1 MNLKGITPIIAT
13 VLLVAIVIVLASIVY
28 VWSFGF
34 FKGGISKNGEPI
46 ERACEDALFEAQIIN
61 STQGY
66 FLDAN
71 HQGTVSIDGFDI
83 RLISET
89 RSDSASVR
97 FSSPLQPGQTNRSLL
112 NEFKTAYESRP
123 IKNVL
128 VIPVMIGEQE
138 GGAQQEYRCP
148 DSTGIYVEVLR

>member
-13 VLLVAIVIVLASIVY
+13 VLLVAIVIILASIVY

-34 FKGGISKNGEPI
+34 FKNGISKNGEPI
-46 ERACEDALFEAQIIN
+46 ERACEDALFEAQIVN
-61 STQGY
+61 STSGY

-89 RSDSASVR
+89 RSDSVSVR
-97 FSSPLQPGQTNRSLL
+97 FSLPLQPGQTNSSSLK
-112 NEFKTAYESRP
+112 EFKTVYESRP

-128 VIPVMIGEQE
+128 VIPVLVGEQD
-138 GGAQQEYRCP
+138 GVPQEYRCP
-148 DSTGIYVEVLR
+148 DSAGIYVEVLR